1 MKIIK
6 RKKKSERRKKA
17 MFVLFQKFIQEL
29 LDSENRIISTKEY
42 HSLIS
47 KAKTQEE
54 KDIYSQMYNYLI
66 QKKQQ
71 EVIANEK
78 Y

>member
-1 MKIIK
+1 MN
-6 RKKKSERRKKA
+6 RKSAIRQ
-17 MFVLFQKFIQEL
+17 FQKSLQQI
-29 LDSENRIISTKEY
+29 LDRENRVISTQDFLE
-42 HSLIS
+42 LIS
-47 KAKTQEE
+47 NAKTQEE
-54 KDIYSQMYNYLI
+54 KDIYCLIYNYLL

>member
-1 MKIIK
+1 MRFAMRKI
-6 RKKKSERRKKA
+6 KSERRKKA
-17 MFVLFQKFIQEL
+17 VFVLFQKTMQEL
-29 LDSENRIISTKEY
+29 LDSENRVISTKDY